1 MQRCREASLGTGGR
15 AGRARKGGV
24 GEAESE
30 RTTLN
35 CPGREAAQFM
45 TTVHQE

>member
-15 AGRARKGGV
+15 AGRAREGGV

-30 RTTLN
+30 
-35 CPGREAAQFM
+35 
-45 TTVHQE
+45 